1 MILNDAGRMILK
13 WYNELGVKFPE
24 IVCHEMAV
32 MPNHIHCIIQIA
44 REGRD
49 ISSGAHAGA
58 PLRGR
63 PIEYSNEIENLHI
76 DENHQYGL
84 GNQRFHATIGNIV
97 NWFKTMTTNEYIRGV
112 RNLGWHRFEGKLWQ
126 RDYWDD
132 VIRDDQS
139 LVRIAEYILRN
150 PEKWEEDQLNPDT
163 LNDDR

>member
-1 MILNDAGRMILK
+1 MAGIFHR
-13 WYNELGVKFPE
+13 
-24 IVCHEMAV
+24 
-32 MPNHIHCIIQIA
+32 
-44 REGRD
+44 
-49 ISSGAHAGA
+49 A
-58 PLRGR
+58 PTQGR
-63 PIEYSNEIENLHI
+63 PIEYSNEIENLQI

-84 GNQRFHATIGNIV
+84 GNQRVHATIGNIV
-97 NWFKTMTTNEYIRGV
+97 NWFKTMTTNENIRGV